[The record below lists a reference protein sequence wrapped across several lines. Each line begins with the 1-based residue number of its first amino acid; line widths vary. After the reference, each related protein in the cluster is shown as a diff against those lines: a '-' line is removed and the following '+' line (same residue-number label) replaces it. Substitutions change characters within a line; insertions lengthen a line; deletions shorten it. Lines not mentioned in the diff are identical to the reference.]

1 MAAVYLA
8 VRADQQFRKRV
19 AVKIIHPGSETAG
32 LVSRFRN
39 ERQTLAALDHSNIVK
54 LLDGGMSDEGSPYLV
69 MDYVEG
75 LPIDEY
81 CDHQKLSIEERLRLF
96 LKVCVAV
103 QHAHESRIIHRDLK
117 PGNILVT
124 SDGTPKLLDFGI
136 AKLLN
141 PELSSTLL
149 LTQTG
154 TRHMTPAYASP
165 EQARGD
171 PVTFSTDIYSL
182 GVVLYELLSG
192 HHLYQLKDRT
202 PAEVERII
210 CEQEPQK
217 PSTVVNKV
225 ELHRSTT
232 DTITITPERVA
243 KTREMHPDKLCRTL
257 RGDLDNITLKALQKE
272 PRRRYPSVEQLSDDI
287 QRYLDRLPVRARRR
301 TVSYQTSKF
310 VRRHRTEIFSATL
323 MLLLAGAVAYLGFHR
338 ATNNA
343 TDTGDSIAV
352 LRFINASADPN
363 VDYLAEGIPASIIQG
378 LSQLPNLRVI
388 AARNTKNGDLDAP
401 SLSRDLNVMKILTG
415 KMLQQGETLRVQV
428 DLLDGKTGA
437 ELWGDRY
444 DRKVSD
450 LLPIQ
455 DEISQ
460 MVATKLRGKLG
471 KAGETG
477 SAKRYTDNAE
487 AYQLFLKGRHSCELR
502 SAEGFRKGIGYLK
515 EAINKDPSYALAYA
529 ELSVCL
535 SSPAYYGSVSP
546 QMPYP
551 PARAAAQRAL
561 QLDPNLAE
569 GHEALATI
577 IKNYDWDWP
586 SAEREYRR
594 SIELN
599 PNYAI
604 GHFHYA
610 LGLSDQ
616 GRIQEALAEAREG
629 QSHEPTSPIVNAG
642 LAYVLLIARQSDE
655 CIQQS
660 LTSIELDPSV
670 VFSHTSI
677 GVCYEL
683 KHMYGQAVVE
693 YQRCI
698 DLGGGMVFKAF
709 MGHAYAS
716 AGDTKRAEAILRELQ
731 ASSQRTYVPAFDLAI
746 VYEGLGQKQ
755 LAIEALQKAYE
766 ERDTLMVILKVAPF
780 FDKLRDDPRFQELER
795 RVGVL
800 Q

>member
-1 MAAVYLA
+1 
-8 VRADQQFRKRV
+8 
-19 AVKIIHPGSETAG
+19 
-32 LVSRFRN
+32 
-39 ERQTLAALDHSNIVK
+39 
-54 LLDGGMSDEGSPYLV
+54 
-69 MDYVEG
+69 
-75 LPIDEY
+75 
-81 CDHQKLSIEERLRLF
+81 
-96 LKVCVAV
+96 
-103 QHAHESRIIHRDLK
+103 
-117 PGNILVT
+117 
-124 SDGTPKLLDFGI
+124 
-136 AKLLN
+136 
-141 PELSSTLL
+141 
-149 LTQTG
+149 
-154 TRHMTPAYASP
+154 MTPAYASP

-272 PRRRYPSVEQLSDDI
+272 PRRRYASVEQLSDDI
-287 QRYLDRLPVRARRR
+287 QRYLDRLPVKARRR
-301 TVSYQTSKF
+301 TVSYQASKF
-310 VRRHRTEIFSATL
+310 VRRHRAEILSAIL
-323 MLLLAGAVAYLGFHR
+323 MLMLAVAVAYLALRGSSSK
-338 ATNNA
+338 AMEN
-343 TDTGDSIAV
+343 DSIAV
-352 LRFINASADPN
+352 LRFTNTSADPN

-378 LSQLPNLRVI
+378 LSQLPNMRVI
-388 AARNTKNGDLDAP
+388 SARNTKSGDLDAP
-401 SLSRDLNVMKILTG
+401 ALSRDLNVTKILTG
-415 KMLQQGETLRVQV
+415 KILQQGETLRVQV

-460 MVATKLRGKLG
+460 MVATKLRSKLG
-471 KAGETG
+471 NASETG
-477 SAKRYTDNAE
+477 PAKRYTDNAE
-487 AYQLFLKGRHSCELR
+487 AYQLFLKGRHGCELR

-535 SSPAYYGSVSP
+535 SSPAYYGSVPP
-546 QMPYP
+546 QVSYP
-551 PARAAAQRAL
+551 PARAAAQKAL

-629 QSHEPTSPIVNAG
+629 QSRDPMSPIVNAG
-642 LAYVLLIARQSDE
+642 LAYVLLTARQSDE

-693 YQRCI
+693 YQRCL
-698 DLGGGMVFKAF
+698 DLGGGLLFKAF
-709 MGHAYAS
+709 MGHAYAG

-731 ASSQRTYVPAFDLAI
+731 ASSQGTYVPAFDLAI

-755 LAIEALQKAYE
+755 LAIEALQKAYD

-780 FDKLRDDPRFQELER
+780 FDKLRDDSRFQDLER

-800 Q
+800 H